1 MLKLL
6 QENIDS
12 NLQGLVVEKEFMNR
26 IPFAQ
31 EFKPTTDKWDL
42 TKSKTFYIAE
52 ETRSPLLPAIYLTEY

>member
-12 NLQGLVVEKEFMNR
+12 ILQGLGVEKEFLNR

-42 TKSKTFYIAE
+42 TKLKSFYIAE
-52 ETRSPLLPAIYLTEY
+52 KTRNILLPAIYLTED